1 MRVIGLT
8 GGIASGKSSVAGM
21 FARLGAAIID
31 ADQLARDAV
40 RPGTPTLAAIVQ
52 AFGSGILQPDGTL
65 DRPALGALIFT
76 DASARRRLEQLTH
89 PAIKELALS
98 RLRELRATGTA
109 VVFYMA
115 PLLIEANATDR
126 VDEIWVVH
134 VDAAT
139 QLARLMARDNL
150 SLTEAQ
156 ARVASQMPLE
166 EKRRHGRVVIDNS
179 GSLAETEQQVREIWA
194 RELATA
200 NHPKPPSFA

>member
-8 GGIASGKSSVAGM
+8 GGIASGKSAVAAM

-52 AFGSGILQPDGTL
+52 AFGTGILQADGTL
-65 DRPALGALIFT
+65 DRPALGALIFA
-76 DASARRRLEQLTH
+76 DAEARKRLEQITH

-98 RLRELRATGTA
+98 RLRELRAAGSA

-115 PLLIEANATDR
+115 PLLIEAGATDR

-134 VDAAT
+134 VDAET
-139 QLARLMARDNL
+139 QLVRLMARDG
-150 SLTEAQ
+150 LTRAEAQ

-166 EKRRHGRVVIDNS
+166 EKRRHGRIVIGNS
-179 GSLAETEQQVREIWA
+179 GTLAETERQVREIWA
-194 RELATA
+194 REFPDSTS
-200 NHPKPPSFA
+200 P